1 MIDVGSLR
9 CPASSQRLTMAGGEL
24 RSEDGTHRYP
34 IVDGVPIL
42 IAEERSLF
50 SPSEFSSRDSATPSR
65 GSRLKAL
72 VRRALPSASRNVASR
87 ANFRRFAELLQEEG
101 SPRRVLVVGGG
112 ELGEGLEAIAGRPE
126 ISLVETDVYI
136 GPRTQIVCDAHD
148 LPFED
153 ATFDA
158 VICQAVLEH
167 VLEPWRVVEEIHR
180 VLKPN
185 GLVYSEIPFMQQVHE
200 GAYDFTRFTQL
211 GHRRLYRFFDEIDSG
226 AQGGPGMALVWSLRY
241 FVAAFARRSRAMRA
255 LLDTGVTVLT
265 FWIKYADGYLARLPG
280 GLDAASGT
288 YFMGRR
294 RRAPVD
300 DRSIVGSY
308 RGALRRRP
316 AGRDAGGDG

>member
-1 MIDVGSLR
+1 
-9 CPASSQRLTMAGGEL
+9 
-24 RSEDGTHRYP
+24 
-34 IVDGVPIL
+34 VDGVPIL

-50 SPSEFSSRDSATPSR
+50 SPSEFSGHASTRGSR

-87 ANFRRFAELLQEEG
+87 PNFRRFAELLGEEG
-101 SPRRVLVVGGG
+101 SPRRVLVIGGG
-112 ELGEGLEAIAGRPE
+112 ELGEGVEAMVGLPG
-126 ISLVETDVYI
+126 ISLVETDVYL
-136 GPRTQIVCDAHD
+136 GPRTEIVCDAHD

-153 ATFDA
+153 GTFDG

-180 VLKPN
+180 VLRPN
-185 GLVYSEIPFMQQVHE
+185 GLVYSEVPFMQQVHE
-200 GAYDFTRFTQL
+200 GAYDFTRFTQV

-241 FVAAFARRSRAMRA
+241 FFAAFARRSRAMRA

-265 FWIKYADGYLARLPG
+265 FWIKYVDGYLARLPG

-294 RRAPVD
+294 RRTPVD
-300 DRSIVGSY
+300 DRSIVASY

-316 AGRDAGGDG
+316 AGRDADDEG